1 MRHQTV
7 GTRAQVF
14 HGTAKH
20 TSGGLE
26 KHDLMQNK
34 SGRIVS
40 RRKHNTAKREMRL
53 VKHGFGTKKGK
64 FGFVKMGKKSKRHL
78 KGGAAFDNA
87 ASFDYAMSATSGSS
101 GAFID
106 SVSATSVNNSS
117 LTGGRRGRRGRGR
130 RGRGRGRSSRRHR
143 GGSPL
148 MPAAL

>member
-64 FGFVKMGKKSKRHL
+64 FGFVKIGSRKSKRHL

-87 ASFDYAMSATSGSS
+87 ASLDYAMSATSGSS
-101 GAFID
+101 GAFVD
-106 SVSATSVNNSS
+106 SVSATSVNNSP
-117 LTGGRRGRRGRGR
+117 LMGGRRGRGR
-130 RGRGRGRSSRRHR
+130 RGRKGHR

-148 MPAAL
+148 MPAPL

>member
-40 RRKHNTAKREMRL
+40 RRKHNSAKREMRL

-64 FGFVKMGKKSKRHL
+64 FGFVKMGNSSRKSRKSRKHL

-87 ASFDYAMSATSGSS
+87 ASLDYAMSATSGSS
-101 GAFID
+101 GAFVD
-106 SVSATSVNNSS
+106 SVSPTSVNNSA
-117 LTGGRRGRRGRGR
+117 LTGGRKKRRGKK
-130 RGRGRGRSSRRHR
+130 HR

-148 MPAAL
+148 APATL

>member
-53 VKHGFGTKKGK
+53 LKHGFGTKKGK
-64 FGFVKMGKKSKRHL
+64 FGFIKMDKKSRKSRKHL

-87 ASFDYAMSATSGSS
+87 ASLDYAMSPTSGAV
-101 GAFID
+101 GAFVD
-106 SVSATSVNNSS
+106 SVSATSVNNSP
-117 LTGGRRGRRGRGR
+117 LTGGRKRRR
-130 RGRGRGRSSRRHR
+130 RKGH
-143 GGSPL
+143 
-148 MPAAL
+148 